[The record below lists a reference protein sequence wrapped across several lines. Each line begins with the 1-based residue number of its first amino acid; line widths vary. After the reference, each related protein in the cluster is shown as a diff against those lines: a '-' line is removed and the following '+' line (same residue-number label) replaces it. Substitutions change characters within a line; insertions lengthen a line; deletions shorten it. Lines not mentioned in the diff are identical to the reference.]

1 MTFFRRI
8 FTTFRFA
15 VLTASICSL
24 LHSAA
29 SAADGVTIYYEE
41 NAQTEIISPSGTRVL
56 IDVIRP
62 SLLSGDVT
70 PNDVLL
76 VTHTHND
83 HYKKD
88 LFEPFAGAKLMGK
101 EDTLTVNDVTIR
113 SIASAHN
120 EADKIVSEKANN
132 YIFLIET
139 GGLRIAHFG
148 DIGQKDMTPEQLQTL
163 GKIDIAITQ
172 FENSFSSMNFS
183 NKKGMHLME
192 QVMPRLMIPTHNGL
206 EISKVTATQWGGYY
220 SDQKSV
226 TITPA
231 DLTDSPKMLFMGM
244 MGPSLGKITSLPA
257 WESRK

>member
-1 MTFFRRI
+1 MTFLRRM
-8 FTTFRFA
+8 
-15 VLTASICSL
+15 LTVFSL
-24 LHSAA
+24 ATLTLSLFCPPHSAC
-29 SAADGVTIYYEE
+29 AADGVTIYYEE
-41 NAQTEIISPSGTRVL
+41 NAQTEIISPAGTRVL

-62 SLLSGDVT
+62 STLSSEVS

-88 LFEPFAGAKLMGK
+88 LFEPFTGAKLMGK
-101 EDTLTVNDVTIR
+101 EDMLTVNDVTIR

-120 EADKIVSEKANN
+120 DGDKIVSENANN

-148 DIGQKDMTPEQLQTL
+148 DIGQKDMTPEQLQIL
-163 GKIDIAITQ
+163 GKIDVAITQ
-172 FENSFSSMNFS
+172 FENSFSNMNFS
-183 NKKGMHLME
+183 NKKGIHLME

-206 EISKVTATQWGGYY
+206 EISKITAAQWGGYY

-244 MGPSLGKITSLPA
+244 MGTSLGTITGLPA